1 MSETRAP
8 ELIITGDDFGSSI
21 SVNRAILKA
30 HREGVLTHASL
41 MVNEDAASDAISIA
55 KSNPGLSV
63 GLHLVLVLGRTALPH
78 MSISHI
84 ADRSGQFSK
93 SPFKA
98 GVHYYFS
105 RAARDEIRRE
115 MRAQFEQFARSG
127 LPFSHVD
134 GHNHLHMHPVIFEE
148 LVKLC
153 EQFRVKRIRMVS
165 GEVVTKGK
173 TSLSPSVASSLLG
186 GVFDLL
192 ARSATRELAASNA
205 QVPSIRVY
213 GLAATGKINETYLE
227 ELIQSLDLV
236 DTEIYLHPLVSDA
249 SQRELS
255 LNPNGPRELDALL
268 APRVRAAIESKGF
281 RLALASCR
289 Q

>member
-41 MVNEDAASDAISIA
+41 MVNEDASADAISIA

-63 GLHLVLVLGRTALPH
+63 GLHLVLVLGRTALH
-78 MSISHI
+78 HTSISHI
-84 ADRSGQFSK
+84 ADRTGQFSN

-105 RAARDEIRRE
+105 RAARDEILRE
-115 MRAQFEQFARSG
+115 MCAQFEQFARSG

-134 GHNHLHMHPVIFEE
+134 GHNHLHMHPVIFEA

-153 EQFRVKRIRMVS
+153 EEFGVKRIRIVS
-165 GEVVTKGK
+165 GEGDVNRNTK
-173 TSLSPSVASSLLG
+173 
-186 GVFDLL
+186 F
-192 ARSATRELAASNA
+192 
-205 QVPSIRVY
+205 
-213 GLAATGKINETYLE
+213 
-227 ELIQSLDLV
+227 
-236 DTEIYLHPLVSDA
+236 H
-249 SQRELS
+249 
-255 LNPNGPRELDALL
+255 
-268 APRVRAAIESKGF
+268 
-281 RLALASCR
+281 
-289 Q
+289 

>member
-41 MVNEDAASDAISIA
+41 MVNEDAAPDAISIA
-55 KSNPGLSV
+55 KTNPGLSV

-78 MSISHI
+78 TSISHI
-84 ADRSGQFSK
+84 ADRTGQFSK
-93 SPFKA
+93 SPLKA

-105 RAARDEIRRE
+105 RAARAEIRHE

-153 EQFRVKRIRMVS
+153 QQFGVKRIRIVS
-165 GEVVTKGK
+165 GERDASRHR
-173 TSLSPSVASSLLG
+173 SLPASVSSSLLG

-192 ARSATRELAASNA
+192 ARSATRKMAARDL
-205 QVPSIRVY
+205 QIPRFRVY

-227 ELIQSLDLV
+227 ELIRSLDPV

-249 SQRELS
+249 PQKELS
-255 LNPNGPRELDALL
+255 SNPNGPRELNALL
-268 APRVRAAIESKGF
+268 APSVRAAIESKGF